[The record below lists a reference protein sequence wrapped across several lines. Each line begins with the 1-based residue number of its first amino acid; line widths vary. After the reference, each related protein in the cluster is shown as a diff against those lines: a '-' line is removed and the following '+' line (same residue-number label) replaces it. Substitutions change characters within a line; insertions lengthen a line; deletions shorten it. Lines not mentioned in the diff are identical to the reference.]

1 MTRRTRGRGRRP
13 GVPEGRQV
21 PRSARMAELLREIV
35 ATELTRIDD
44 DRLELIT
51 VTSIDVDAE
60 LNRAIVF
67 FDSLRGAEA
76 DAEVVEALG
85 QHRVRLQAVIGRE
98 IHARKTPVL
107 QFRPDEV
114 IRSAERIEEILRR
127 QPPRPD
133 VDGDGDT
140 GDDAEGVHR
149 DRDG

>member
-21 PRSARMAELLREIV
+21 PRAARMSELLREIV
-35 ATELTRIDD
+35 ATELARIDD

-60 LNRAIVF
+60 LNRAIVY

-85 QHRVRLQAVIGRE
+85 QHRVRLQAVIGRQ

-127 QPPRPD
+127 QPPRPNADAD
-133 VDGDGDT
+133 VELDAGD
-140 GDDAEGVHR
+140 E

>member
-1 MTRRTRGRGRRP
+1 M
-13 GVPEGRQV
+13 
-21 PRSARMAELLREIV
+21 PRAARMAELLREIV

-44 DRLELIT
+44 DRLELVT

-85 QHRVRLQAVIGRE
+85 QHRVRLQAVIGRQ

-127 QPPRPD
+127 QPVRPD
-133 VDGDGDT
+133 VIEGEGGEDSAGDGD
-140 GDDAEGVHR
+140 E
-149 DRDG
+149 